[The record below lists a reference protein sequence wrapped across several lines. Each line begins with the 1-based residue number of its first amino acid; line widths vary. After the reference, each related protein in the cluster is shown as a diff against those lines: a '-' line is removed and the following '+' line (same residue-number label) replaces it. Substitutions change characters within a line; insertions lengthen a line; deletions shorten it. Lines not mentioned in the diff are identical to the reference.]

1 MNEVILLVDADLGFL
16 FWLGRLL
23 DGAGYQAYPARSV
36 ADALTLINQLQLT
49 IALLILNCSL
59 PAAELLIA
67 SQRESQRQLKV
78 ISLATGED
86 DPIPY
91 TPGVDAMCHKPRQI
105 DQASKNQWL
114 QTVNCVLMPNRGFGW
129 LLSE

>member
-23 DGAGYQAYPARSV
+23 DSAGYQSYPARSV

-67 SQRESQRQLKV
+67 NQRESHRQLKV
-78 ISLATGED
+78 ISLATRED
-86 DPIPY
+86 DPVPY
-91 TPGVDAMCHKPRQI
+91 TFGVDAMCHKPAQI

-114 QTVNCVLMPNRGFGW
+114 QTVNCVLTPNRGFGW